1 MVDIDG
7 WMRRY
12 QRAVLDGF
20 GERVQFIGLQGSY
33 GRGEQTDRSD
43 IDVVLILDE
52 VDIDD
57 LELYRNLVEGLPDRE
72 LLCGFVSGKGELGR
86 WLRSDLFQF
95 RFDTKALYG
104 SLEELIPALGD
115 DDARQACLTGAC
127 EIYHACSHN
136 FLHTDDVGIL
146 QSLFK
151 SAFFVMQAQRYC
163 ESGVY
168 LHHRTELLESVTGD
182 DRQVLEVSISP
193 SCVDID
199 TFTDYSSLLLA
210 WSGRLIRRYGKGS
223 AD

>member
-7 WMRRY
+7 WLQRY

-20 GERVQFIGLQGSY
+20 GERVQFIGLQGSF

-52 VDIDD
+52 VDVDD
-57 LELYRNLVEGLPDRE
+57 LVLYRNLVENLPDRE
-72 LLCGFVSGKGELGR
+72 LLCGFISGKDELGR
-86 WLRSDLFQF
+86 WLRSELFQF
-95 RFDTKALYG
+95 RFDTKAVYG
-104 SLEELIPALGD
+104 DLEELIPALGD

-136 FLHTDDVGIL
+136 FLHTGDVGIL
-146 QSLFK
+146 RSLFK

-168 LHHRTELLESVTGD
+168 LHRRSELLESVTSD
-182 DRQVLEVSISP
+182 DREMLEVSISP
-193 SCVDID
+193 SCVGVD
-199 TFTDYSSLLLA
+199 TFMEYSSLLLA
-210 WSGRLIRRYGKGS
+210 WSGRLIRLYGEDP
-223 AD
+223 AE